1 MAKSVAKNALYN
13 GIRTVCNMLF
23 PLITFPY
30 AARVLMAENL
40 GKVDFG
46 SSVISYFVL
55 IAGLGISTYATREG
69 AGYREDREQL
79 NQFSSEVFSINV
91 ASTVV
96 SYLLLTI
103 LMIVWPKLQGYTLL
117 IAIQSLMIIGTT
129 IGVEWVYSVHED
141 YGYITVR
148 SIAVQVISTILLFVL
163 VRKPEDYVTYAAIT
177 VFANVGANVFNF
189 ILARRYVHIRLVW
202 GFDYIRHL
210 IPMLVLFGN
219 AVAVT
224 VYVNI
229 DITLLSVFKGD
240 YEVGIYTVAVK
251 VYTILKSLLNS
262 VTAVALPRLSLYKAN
277 GHHEEYVALQDDI
290 SHALIIGVLPIM
302 ALFFLMA
309 DYVVLIV
316 GGEGFMAS
324 ATPLRMLCFAAIPA
338 VFACYV
344 TSAILLPNKGERL
357 NLKATIVG
365 AITNLVSNF
374 FIIPAFGIVGAA
386 FTTLLAEAVVLVYS
400 SVLARPYCDWS
411 HVLSVQIKPLCIALA
426 SVLAMTAVFI
436 ASRSVLGL
444 DIPGFFI
451 TGFSLT
457 FTALASMLVLRDEML
472 IGFLKKALAKN

>member
-23 PLITFPY
+23 PLVTFPY

-69 AGYREDREQL
+69 AAYREDNEQL

-91 ASTVV
+91 VSTAV
-96 SYLLLTI
+96 SYLLLVT
-103 LMIVWPKLQGYTLL
+103 LMIVWPKLHGYMLL
-117 IAIQSLMIIGTT
+117 IAIQSLMIIGAT
-129 IGVEWVYSVHED
+129 IGVEWVYSIHED
-141 YGYITVR
+141 YGYITAR
-148 SIAVQVISTILLFVL
+148 SIAVQVVSTILLFVL

-177 VFANVGANVFNF
+177 VFANVGANLFNF
-189 ILARRYVHIRLVW
+189 IFSRRYVKIRLVW

-219 AVAVT
+219 AIAVT

-229 DITLLSVFKGD
+229 DVTLLSVYRGD

-262 VTAVALPRLSLYKAN
+262 VTAVALPRLSLYQAN
-277 GHHEEYVALQDDI
+277 GNQKEYVALQDDI

-316 GGEGFMAS
+316 GGPGFMAS
-324 ATPLRMLCFAAIPA
+324 AAPLRMLCFAAIPA

-357 NLKATIVG
+357 NLKATIAG
-365 AITNLVSNF
+365 AVTNLVSNF
-374 FIIPAFGIVGAA
+374 FVIPSFGIVGAA

-411 HVLSVQIKPLCIALA
+411 HVFSAQMKPLLTALV
-426 SVLAMTAVFI
+426 SVLAMTIVYVAT
-436 ASRSVLGL
+436 RSALHL
-444 DIPGFFI
+444 DMIGFFI

-457 FTALASMLVLRDEML
+457 FTALASMIVLRDEML
-472 IGFLKKALAKN
+472 TGFLRKVLA